1 MSWASEK
8 RIDNFLKKETY
19 MSEEVLAPL
28 SGKIVSLSVE
38 PGTAIEED
46 DEILVIEAMKMETP
60 IFAPCSGTVSKIA
73 VKEGDAVEEDDLL
86 ITID

>member
-1 MSWASEK
+1 
-8 RIDNFLKKETY
+8 
-19 MSEEVLAPL
+19 MSEDVLAPL

-38 PGTAIEED
+38 PGAAVEED

-86 ITID
+86 AIID